1 MDKYGRKE
9 QENGKMHRQER
20 IFFFFSPKQPSYSE
34 VSCLYLPKRK
44 FDFPPRKYHPV
55 RDATSEERE
64 HQIFPAE
71 FMLLHFHHSLVCVV
85 QATKIKPVPKHNSH

>member
-1 MDKYGRKE
+1 MEGKSKKMEKCTDK
-9 QENGKMHRQER
+9 NGF
-20 IFFFFSPKQPSYSE
+20 FFFFSPKQPSYSQ

>member
-1 MDKYGRKE
+1 MEGKSKKMEKCTDK
-9 QENGKMHRQER
+9 NG
-20 IFFFFSPKQPSYSE
+20 FFFFFFPKTALIFRSVLLILTKE
-34 VSCLYLPKRK
+34 KEK

-71 FMLLHFHHSLVCVV
+71 FMLLHFHHSLVCVS
-85 QATKIKPVPKHNSH
+85 ASNKN

>member
-1 MDKYGRKE
+1 MEGKSKKMEKCTDK
-9 QENGKMHRQER
+9 NG
-20 IFFFFSPKQPSYSE
+20 FFFFFPKTALIFTSVLLILTKE
-34 VSCLYLPKRK
+34 KEK

>member
-1 MDKYGRKE
+1 MEGKSKKMEKCTDK
-9 QENGKMHRQER
+9 NG
-20 IFFFFSPKQPSYSE
+20 FFFFFPKTALIFRSVLLILTRE
-34 VSCLYLPKRK
+34 KEK